1 MTGLADLPTELLYSL
16 WQNLDSKAINDANS
30 LLQTCRRFHE
40 IFQPLIYRWAVDQ
53 RCAAASQWTGK
64 HGRIDILKRFIAA
77 GGDNLIH
84 DPETTPLF
92 AAAQHGQ
99 TEMVQFLIA
108 RGIELT
114 MELKAKDE
122 YQFYNAPVLAA
133 ENGHGPVIR
142 VLLDAGVD
150 INWSGWQ
157 GVTALTAAATNG
169 DNDLVMFL
177 YERGADI
184 SVKDGWERTAFCY
197 AAGRCDAVVVERL
210 LETVPEELFD
220 EYDDL
225 GMTPLSYAVECGNL
239 DVVKLLVNRGVDII
253 GPDRDNTP
261 LRTAIRH
268 SEIETAQFLL
278 DAGACANESQTPR
291 QYAPLPL
298 AARCGEDEIVRMLL
312 ERGADVHYVLPWGET
327 PLIMAACGGHD
338 AVVRRLAAA
347 GVDLD
352 DDSYGLTALECALR
366 SFEGDVALLLV
377 ELGADPL
384 LCEHEYKK
392 GLTLLSL
399 AVRQNNH
406 NLVMNLLEDG
416 VPVNTVDD
424 FGITALMVAAM
435 NARVDLAKA
444 LLRQGADP
452 LIKDL
457 SGRTSLTLAA
467 ERGWLDMVLALL
479 DDGTDVES
487 GNCKYH
493 PIPENAP
500 ACPSGHYVR
509 CSCQQAIDTPD
520 SEGRT
525 PLFYATV
532 NGHQHV
538 VAALLARGSN
548 TIDHATSAG
557 RTARSVTG
565 QWVFNSEG
573 KFSQRD
579 TVTAIRGLFDDPST
593 ASISPAAVVAPG
605 LEYSEFGP
613 YPLNWDL
620 RKRSTGES
628 ECSSC
633 GALTN
638 EYGERIYCPIC
649 DDDPRY
655 ECMGGFCLC
664 SECVAKGKH
673 CLDKNHILQS
683 SISLRRASHENQ
695 ESNTRPRS

>member
-1 MTGLADLPTELLYSL
+1 MPGLADLPTELLYSL
-16 WQNLDSKAINDANS
+16 WQSLDSKTINDANA
-30 LLQTCRRFHE
+30 LLQTCRRFHD
-40 IFQPLIYRWAVDQ
+40 IFQPLIYRFAVDQ
-53 RCAAASQWTGK
+53 CCAAASQWTGK

-77 GGDNLIH
+77 GDDNIIH

-108 RGIELT
+108 HGIDVT
-114 MELKAKDE
+114 MQLQAKDK
-122 YQFYNAPVLAA
+122 YKFYNAPVLAA
-133 ENGHGPVIR
+133 ENGHGAVIR

-157 GVTALTAAATNG
+157 DVTALTAAVTNG

-184 SVKDGWERTAFCY
+184 SAKDGWERTAFCY
-197 AAGRCDAVVVERL
+197 AAGRCDAAVVERL
-210 LETVPEELFD
+210 LESVPGELFD
-220 EYDDL
+220 ESDDL

-261 LRTAIRH
+261 LRTAIRQNQ
-268 SEIETAQFLL
+268 IETVRFLL
-278 DAGACANESQTPR
+278 DAGACPNESQTPR

-298 AARCGEDEIVRMLL
+298 AAQCGDDEIVRMLL
-312 ERGADVHYVLPWGET
+312 ERGADIHYVLPWGET
-327 PLIMAACGGHD
+327 PLIMAARGGHG
-338 AVVRRLAAA
+338 AVVRRLVASGAD
-347 GVDLD
+347 VD
-352 DDSYGLTALECALR
+352 DDSYSLTALDCALR
-366 SFEGDVALLLV
+366 NYEGDVALLLV

-384 LCEHEYKK
+384 LCEPEYKR

-406 NLVMNLLEDG
+406 DLVMNLLENG

-435 NARVDLAKA
+435 NARVDLAKL
-444 LLRQGADP
+444 LLREGADP
-452 LIKDL
+452 HIKDL
-457 SGRTSLTLAA
+457 SGRTPLALA
-467 ERGWLDMVLALL
+467 TERGWLDMVLALL
-479 DDGTDVES
+479 DYEPDVES

-493 PIPENAP
+493 PIPENVQ
-500 ACPSGHYVR
+500 ACPSGRYIR
-509 CSCQQAIDTPD
+509 CGRQRAMDTPD

-538 VAALLARGSN
+538 VAALLARCSN
-548 TIDHATSAG
+548 TMDHVTSAG
-557 RTARSVTG
+557 RTARSVAD

-573 KFSQRD
+573 RFSQHD
-579 TVTAIRGLFDDPST
+579 TVTAIRGLLDDPLT
-593 ASISPAAVVAPG
+593 ANISPVAVVAPG

-633 GALTN
+633 GVLIN

-649 DDDPRY
+649 DHDPRY
-655 ECMGGFCLC
+655 ERVDGFCLC
-664 SECVAKGKH
+664 PECVAKGKH

-683 SISLRRASHENQ
+683 STSLRRASLENE
-695 ESNTRPRS
+695 ESDTPRS